1 MSEEKGEQQL
11 SYYKRNKAKFDARR
25 QRKIE
30 CSACGRHIQVSSLT
44 YHKKSKLCI
53 NTARLNELEKSGE
66 VEVV

>member
-25 QRKIE
+25 QRKVQ
-30 CSACGRHIQVSSLT
+30 CGACGRLIQVSSLT
-44 YHKKSKLCI
+44 YHKKSKLCA
-53 NTARLNELEKSGE
+53 NTRKLKELEKSGE